1 MLFRRSKGEKLMI
14 KIIDASKKFG
24 EENVLKGIN
33 TCFDSGQ
40 VISIVGP
47 SGAGKS
53 TFLRSIIQLEK
64 LDEGIIE
71 VHGKRLS
78 QVEGGVDR
86 VSKKAKREIMLKMGM
101 VFQNFNLFPHKS
113 AIENVMEALVVV
125 KKVKENEAREIGEKM
140 LEKVGLIN
148 KSESFPS
155 QLSGG
160 QKQRV
165 AIARAL
171 ALEPEVILF
180 DEPTSAL
187 DPESIREVVQVIK
200 ELAKEKITLIIVTHE
215 KELALGVSQRVLFM
229 ENGKIGFDFN
239 PMELDTLEAGDR
251 VRNFFRAFE

>member
-1 MLFRRSKGEKLMI
+1 MI

-53 TFLRSIIQLEK
+53 TFLRSIIQLEN
-64 LDEGIIE
+64 LDKGMIE
-71 VHGKRLS
+71 VDNKILS
-78 QVEGGVDR
+78 LVKNGIDE
-86 VSKKAKREIMLKMGM
+86 VSKRSKREILLKMGM

-113 AIENVMEALVVV
+113 TIENVMEALVVV
-125 KKVKENEAREIGEKM
+125 KKMKENEAREIGKQM
-140 LEKVGLIN
+140 LEKVGLFN
-148 KSESFPS
+148 KCDAFPS

-239 PMELDTLEAGDR
+239 PSEIDTLEDGDR
-251 VRNFFRAFE
+251 VRNFFRALE

>member
-1 MLFRRSKGEKLMI
+1 MI
-14 KIIDASKKFG
+14 KIIDATKKFG
-24 EENVLKGIN
+24 EEKVLNGIN
-33 TCFDSGQ
+33 TSFDSGQ

-53 TFLRSIIQLEK
+53 TFLRSIIQLEN

-71 VHGKRLS
+71 IDDNKLS
-78 QVEGGVDR
+78 QVVNGVDKI
-86 VSKKAKREIMLKMGM
+86 SKKDKREILLKMGM
-101 VFQNFNLFPHKS
+101 VFQNFNLFPHKT
-113 AIENVMEALVVV
+113 AIENVMEALLVV
-125 KKVKENEAREIGEKM
+125 KKMKDKDARAIGEKM
-140 LEKVGLIN
+140 LKKVGLFN
-148 KSESFPS
+148 KRDSLPS

-171 ALEPEVILF
+171 AMEPEVILF

-200 ELAKEKITLIIVTHE
+200 ELAKEQITLIIVTHE

-239 PMELDTLEAGDR
+239 PSEINSLEDGDR
-251 VRNFFRAFE
+251 VRNFFRALE

>member
-1 MLFRRSKGEKLMI
+1 MI

-64 LDEGIIE
+64 LDKGMIE
-71 VHGKRLS
+71 VDNKILS
-78 QVEGGVDR
+78 LVKNGIDE
-86 VSKKAKREIMLKMGM
+86 VSKRSKRELLLKMGM

-125 KKVKENEAREIGEKM
+125 KKMKENEAREIGEQM
-140 LEKVGLIN
+140 LEKVGLFN
-148 KSESFPS
+148 KCDAFPS

-171 ALEPEVILF
+171 ALQPEVILF

-229 ENGKIGFDFN
+229 EHGKIGFDFN
-239 PMELDTLEAGDR
+239 PSEIDTLEDGDR
-251 VRNFFRAFE
+251 VRNFFRALA